1 MISYANALAWAG
13 DLVGARAIA
22 SEVLARFRSAFGARN
37 PVTLAAA
44 TNFAAALRLSGDRNE
59 AYSVDQVT
67 VRELEQAVGPA
78 HPCTLAASNGLA
90 IDLYLN
96 HEMESALELFRE
108 LVGRAHRTLGQ
119 DHPDTISFEANLG
132 LCRTAAGGSEGG
144 GADRQRALTRLGTD
158 SFVTSSGGWIECDI
172 EPPEA

>member
-1 MISYANALAWAG
+1 
-13 DLVGARAIA
+13 
-22 SEVLARFRSAFGARN
+22 VLARFRSAFGARN

-44 TNFAAALRLSGDRNE
+44 TNFAATLRLSGDRNE

-90 IDLYLN
+90 IDLCLN
-96 HEMESALELFRE
+96 HEVESALELFRT
-108 LVGRAHRTLGQ
+108 LVGRAHRTLGP
-119 DHPDTISFEANLG
+119 DHPDTISFEANLE
-132 LCRTAAGGSEGG
+132 LCRAIGSSFEDGS
-144 GADRQRALTRLGTD
+144 ADRQRALARLRPD
-158 SFVTSSGGWIECDI
+158 SLITSSGGWIECDI